1 MDYIK
6 FVQDI
11 EDRINSEA
19 EDRLYSDWVKFADG
33 NWEEEY
39 FEPKRPAAPPSKVEW
54 PDININDALQ
64 DDDLMLIDQLSKCNS
79 MLNSQNGKLFHMRSN
94 YGVGIL
100 PSLYGVERFIMPY
113 ETNTLPNVY
122 PIAGGIDG
130 IKKAID
136 NGTPDLNNGWGEK
149 VFKFGEKML
158 EIKSKYPKID
168 KYIRVDHPDCQGP
181 MDVCEL
187 LWGSEI
193 FYEMYDRPELVHKL
207 LRSVTDTYKAF
218 LGKWFEFMPGTDNYH
233 AYFGS
238 LHKGLITVR
247 DDSAMNLSGEM
258 FDEFIFAYDQELYQ
272 HFGGGAMHYCGR
284 GDHFISSACRIDGLN
299 AVNLSQPHLNNM
311 KTVLESAVN
320 NKVCIFALSKEAIN
334 DAINQKIPLNGLINA
349 DS

>member
-1 MDYIK
+1 MDYTK

-11 EDRINSEA
+11 EDRINPEV

-33 NWEEEY
+33 NWEEEF
-39 FEPKRPAAPPSKVEW
+39 FEPKRPAAPASKVDW
-54 PDININDALQ
+54 PDININDALL
-64 DDDLMLIDQLSKCNS
+64 DDDLMLIDQLSGCNK
-79 MLNSQNGKLFHMRSN
+79 MLSSKSGRLMQMRSN

-130 IKKAID
+130 IKKTID
-136 NGTPDLNNGWGEK
+136 SGTPDLNAGWGEK
-149 VFKFGEKML
+149 VFKFGERML

-193 FYEMYDRPELVHKL
+193 FYEMYDRPELIHGL
-207 LRSVTDTYKAF
+207 LRNVVNTYKAF
-218 LGKWFEFMPGTDNYH
+218 LDKWFRFMPGTDHYH
-233 AYFGS
+233 AFFGA
-238 LHKGLITVR
+238 LHNGLITVR
-247 DDSAMNLSGEM
+247 DDSAMNLSEEM
-258 FDEFIFAYDQELYQ
+258 FHEFIFNYDQELYQ

-284 GDHFISSACRIDGLN
+284 GDHFIGAASRIDGLY
-299 AVNLSQPHLNNM
+299 AINLSQPHLNHM

-320 NKVCIFALSKEAIN
+320 NKVCIISLDKKAVNEALEQN
-334 DAINQKIPLNGLINA
+334 IPMNGLINA